1 MDTPLQERSSSF
13 LQQALTAGIQH
24 PFQTLFAVAF
34 VICVVTRIIS
44 GLQYRSTVL
53 KQAADGG
60 SNGPRTVPILPYW
73 IPWLGHAVSFVA
85 GGTDFLTRAARSLG
99 PNASIYALKMANT
112 KHNVVTVPSIARQI
126 LIDRTSPITMNDF
139 ILHTMKNFWDD
150 RGAIKAIE
158 PDHLWGNI
166 HGVLSSMLRESFVT
180 SAISGTVD
188 MVAERTWN
196 LVSGAQSPVDQ
207 SIWERHGG
215 VEVLSRGDGD
225 GPLIAEASLFPLL
238 RYFVGDIATTV
249 LFGKDFMANYPN
261 IMPDLWEMDSQFNL
275 FMAGAPSWFP
285 GMSGPSQARERIIQ
299 AVQEHHE
306 ALFKYLDGQDPG
318 SRWNDMSD
326 VSSVI
331 VDRAKAFR
339 EGGAVPRGYATGNA
353 AILWAMNINAN
364 PVIFWMTWYI
374 FSTPS
379 LLEEIRAE
387 VAPYVRFH
395 APPPNGLPIQEPPK
409 LDIDITALWT
419 KCPLLK
425 GAFFETMRL
434 EAASMSY
441 KMVEDDFV
449 VYENDE
455 DARLLGKP
463 APQSWLLRKGEY
475 ICLPHGVHQ
484 SDDKYFRDPA
494 RFDPRRFWAKDSLQ
508 VEHGGGGG
516 GGGEKDPE
524 KPADDGVVRVEYGTM
539 KVWGGGKQMC
549 KGKTFAEREVVLF
562 AAAIVMQ
569 WDLVPLSD
577 GGRWVHPGRKIGAGA
592 VNPKKDVRVRLI
604 RREGW

>member
-1 MDTPLQERSSSF
+1 MDISQHGRSASF
-13 LQQALTAGIQH
+13 LQHAVTTAVQR
-24 PFQTLFAVAF
+24 PFQTLFAAFF
-34 VICVVTRIIS
+34 VICVVTRIVS
-44 GLQYRSTVL
+44 GLQYRSTVS
-53 KQAADGG
+53 KQAQAAGG
-60 SNGPRTVPILPYW
+60 STGPRTVPILPYW
-73 IPWLGHAVSFVA
+73 IPWIGHAFSFVA

-99 PNASIYALKMANT
+99 PNASIYALKMANS
-112 KHNVVTVPSIARQI
+112 KHNVVTVPSLAKQI

-139 ILHTMKNFWDD
+139 IYHTMKNFWDD
-150 RGAIKAIE
+150 RGAIKAID

-166 HGVLSSMLRESFVT
+166 HGVLSGMLRESFVT
-180 SAISGTVD
+180 AAISGTVN

-207 SIWERHGG
+207 SIWERQGG
-215 VEVLSRGDGD
+215 VEVISRGDGD
-225 GPLIAEASLFPLL
+225 KALVAEASLFPLI

-249 LFGKDFMANYPN
+249 LFGQNFMENNPN

-275 FMAGAPSWFP
+275 FMAGAPSWLP
-285 GMSGPSQARERIIQ
+285 GMGGPTQARERIIQ

-306 ALFKYLDGQDPG
+306 ALFKYLDGQDAG
-318 SRWNDMSD
+318 SRWSDMSD

-339 EGGAVPRGYATGNA
+339 AGGSVPRGYATGNA

-364 PVIFWMTWYI
+364 PVIFWMTWYV
-374 FSTPS
+374 FSNPS
-379 LLEEIRAE
+379 LLHEIRAE
-387 VAPYVRFH
+387 IAPYVRFRQ
-395 APPPNGLPIQEPPK
+395 PPATGLPVKEAPK
-409 LDIDITALWT
+409 LDIDIAALWT

-449 VYENDE
+449 VFENEE
-455 DARLLGKP
+455 DARLLGKKE
-463 APQSWLLRKGEY
+463 PQSWLLRKGEY

-484 SDDKYFRDPA
+484 SDDKYFRDPQ
-494 RFDPRRFWAKDSLQ
+494 RFDPRRFWAKDSS
-508 VEHGGGGG
+508 HAGK
-516 GGGEKDPE
+516 GENGQPN
-524 KPADDGVVRVEYGTM
+524 DDGANGNADIRVEYGTM

-562 AAAIVMQ
+562 TAALVMQ
-569 WDLVPLSD
+569 WDIVPVSD
-577 GGRWVHPGRKIGAGA
+577 GGKWVHPGRKIGAGA
-592 VNPKKDVRVRLI
+592 VNPKRDVRVRLI

>member
-1 MDTPLQERSSSF
+1 MDISQHERSSSF
-13 LQQALTAGIQH
+13 LQQALTTAVQR
-24 PFQTLFAVAF
+24 PFQTLFAVFF
-34 VICVVTRIIS
+34 VICAVTRIVTS
-44 GLQYRSTVL
+44 LQYRSTVS
-53 KQAADGG
+53 KQAEAAGG
-60 SNGPRTVPILPYW
+60 STGPRTVPVLPYW
-73 IPWLGHAVSFVA
+73 IPWIGHAFSFVV

-99 PNASIYALKMANT
+99 PNASIYALKMANS
-112 KHNVVTVPSIARQI
+112 KHNVVTVPSLAKQI

-139 ILHTMKNFWDD
+139 IYHTMKNFWDD
-150 RGAIKAIE
+150 RGAIKAID

-166 HGVLSSMLRESFVT
+166 HGVLSGMLRESFVT
-180 SAISGTVD
+180 AAISGTVN

-207 SIWERHGG
+207 SIWERQGG
-215 VEVLSRGDGD
+215 VEIISRGDGD
-225 GPLIAEASLFPLL
+225 KALVAEASLFPLI

-249 LFGKDFMANYPN
+249 LFGQNFMENNPN
-261 IMPDLWEMDSQFNL
+261 IMPDLWQMDSQFNL
-275 FMAGAPSWFP
+275 FMAGAPSWLP
-285 GMSGPSQARERIIQ
+285 GMGGPTQARERIIQ

-306 ALFKYLDGQDPG
+306 ALFKYLDGQDAG
-318 SRWNDMSD
+318 SRWSDMSD

-339 EGGAVPRGYATGNA
+339 AGGSVPRGYATGNA

-374 FSTPS
+374 FSNPS
-379 LLEEIRAE
+379 LLQEIRAE
-387 VAPYVRFH
+387 IAPYVRFCQ
-395 APPPNGLPIQEPPK
+395 PPATGLPIKEAPK
-409 LDIDITALWT
+409 LDIDIAALWT

-449 VYENDE
+449 VFENEE
-455 DARLLGKP
+455 DARLLGKKE
-463 APQSWLLRKGEY
+463 PQSWLLRKGEY

-484 SDDKYFRDPA
+484 SDDKYFRDPQ
-494 RFDPRRFWAKDSLQ
+494 RFDPRRFWAKDSSHAEKGENGQ
-508 VEHGGGGG
+508 PNGGAANAN
-516 GGGEKDPE
+516 
-524 KPADDGVVRVEYGTM
+524 ADIRVEYGTM

-562 AAAIVMQ
+562 AAAFVMQ
-569 WDLVPLSD
+569 WDIVPVSD
-577 GGRWVHPGRKIGAGA
+577 GGKWVHPGRKVGAGA

>member
-1 MDTPLQERSSSF
+1 MDISQQERSSSF
-13 LQQALTAGIQH
+13 LQHTLTESIQH
-24 PFQTLFAVAF
+24 PIQTVFAILFV
-34 VICVVTRIIS
+34 VCVVTRIVS
-44 GLQYRSTVL
+44 GLQFRSTVL
-53 KQAADGG
+53 KQAADRGPH
-60 SNGPRTVPILPYW
+60 GPRTVPVLPYW
-73 IPWLGHAVSFVA
+73 IPWIGHAFSFVA

-99 PNASIYALKMANT
+99 PNASIYALKMANS
-112 KHNVVTVPSIARQI
+112 KHNVVTVPSIAKQI

-139 ILHTMKNFWDD
+139 IYHTMKNFWDD
-150 RGAIKAIE
+150 RGAIKAID

-166 HGVLSSMLRESFVT
+166 HGVLSGMLRESFVT

-207 SIWERHGG
+207 SIWERQGG
-215 VEVLSRGDGD
+215 VEVISRGDGD
-225 GPLIAEASLFPLL
+225 NALVAEASLFPLL

-249 LFGKDFMANYPN
+249 LFGRNFMENYPN

-275 FMAGAPSWFP
+275 FMAGAPSWLP
-285 GMSGPSQARERIIQ
+285 GMGGPAQARERIIQ

-318 SRWNDMSD
+318 SRWDDMSD

-339 EGGAVPRGYATGNA
+339 AGGSAPRGYATGNA

-379 LLEEIRAE
+379 LLQEIRAE
-387 VAPYVRFH
+387 IAPHVRLREP
-395 APPPNGLPIQEPPK
+395 APSGLPIKEAPR
-409 LDIDITALWT
+409 LDIDMAALWG

-449 VYENDE
+449 VSESAE
-455 DARLLGKP
+455 DARLLRKP

-484 SDDKYFRDPA
+484 SDDKYFRDPG
-494 RFDPRRFWAKDSLQ
+494 RFDPRRFWAKESQQAEKDESGQLNGD
-508 VEHGGGGG
+508 GGGVNGN
-516 GGGEKDPE
+516 
-524 KPADDGVVRVEYGTM
+524 ADVRVEYGTM

-562 AAAIVMQ
+562 AAALVMQ
-569 WDLVPLSD
+569 WDMVPVSD
-577 GGRWVHPGRKIGAGA
+577 GGRWLHPGRKIGAGA